1 LAHGHVVTSLQK
13 RAVEAASEQSN
24 VTFRIEALT
33 VHPFARRTLHN
44 RAGPGDRATHRGQIR
59 AHRNRLRLPEL
70 AELRPVRH

>member
-33 VHPFARRTLHN
+33 VHPLVAGLH
-44 RAGPGDRATHRGQIR
+44 I
-59 AHRNRLRLPEL
+59 L
-70 AELRPVRH
+70 A